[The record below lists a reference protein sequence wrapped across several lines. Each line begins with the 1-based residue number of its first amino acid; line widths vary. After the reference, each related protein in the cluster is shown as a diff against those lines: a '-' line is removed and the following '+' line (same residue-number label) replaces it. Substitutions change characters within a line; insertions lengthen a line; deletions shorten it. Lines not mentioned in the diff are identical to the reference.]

1 MNRHKPRWKCPVCN
15 QNGVTQEKLCVDL
28 YFLDILNAT
37 ESQWNEDKD
46 QKISFDKDG
55 EWKVVEAGERKVR
68 ERKRTVESP
77 GHNVTAEVVFEKI
90 AKFGPEAFGS
100 IQVWPQTIPFSSSQ
114 EIIMILLL
122 WEARIVLFQPTT

>member
-77 GHNVTAEVVFEKI
+77 GHNVTAEVVYEKI

-100 IQVWPQTIPFSSSQ
+100 IQVCPQTIPFSSSQ
-114 EIIMILLL
+114 EKIMILLL
-122 WEARIVLFQPTT
+122 